1 MTIKQLK
8 RFQEKISRQL
18 MKKTIHQ
25 IDLSLKEAAGAGNT
39 SRKFWFDS
47 VYSGSFIESHQAELA
62 EYYTKR
68 GFRVSFYDTYLLV
81 DWSEKND

>member
-1 MTIKQLK
+1 MTIKQLR
-8 RFQEKISRQL
+8 RFQEKASCQL

-25 IDLSLKEAAGAGNT
+25 IDLSLKEAAWAGNT

-47 VYSGSFIESHQAELA
+47 VYSGSFIENHQTELA

-68 GFRVSFYDTYLLV
+68 GFRVSSYDTYLLI
-81 DWSEKND
+81 DWSEKNE